1 MQVQKG
7 IVKYKDRSDIVCTY
21 GVTDDGKQ
29 YYFLDGNVASNG
41 NIVATTVLV
50 EAIDPVVGSSSIGL
64 IDPNGN
70 VVIPFENKSIKVIND
85 NILLVEKANST
96 TPSVVEANQLR
107 SDPLAA
113 TKLVTT
119 PAAIKERINGK
130 MSGEGRFVFNDQFSE
145 ATICDVN
152 GNNLVN
158 DEYYSF
164 IAIKNDEI
172 IYMSKNVVD
181 SPVMEFSISNGV
193 VVESANTDNNILDS
207 LDVSQTDVSQ
217 DTIEEAMSVNENSGF
232 GSSDITAKD
241 FEAISS
247 LDEGDSL
254 EENVVEEE
262 KEEQVVE
269 EDDAS
274 DTDIPDELVINT
286 TEEVETATEEDSSLN
301 VENEVTVE
309 DAVSEVESEI
319 PVVNAD
325 DEETVEETE
334 SVLENVVSDSE
345 VTSSDELVAFDFGDN
360 INYSSVVTNE
370 VNEKEED
377 DSLEIS
383 DSLLDKNIDL
393 FSNDISD
400 DVFAESKLH
409 VDKIINDSEMDYNF
423 DYSIGSS
430 KDTIIEDVASAMSNL
445 INLNRNQKQ
454 KIMAYEEKVD
464 EIASVHKRVVEKA
477 RSQAR
482 DIELL
487 KSKIKNY
494 ETMVAKLEAKVQ
506 SLENKVYDQERLIS
520 NQSSELEALR
530 PQIEGKKELVKIL
543 ADAQVLLDQVA

>member
-119 PAAIKERINGK
+119 PATIKERINGK

-193 VVESANTDNNILDS
+193 VVESANTENNILDS

>member
-119 PAAIKERINGK
+119 PATIKERINGK

-254 EENVVEEE
+254 EENVVEE
-262 KEEQVVE
+262 
-269 EDDAS
+269 DDAS

-325 DEETVEETE
+325 DEENVEETE

>member
-119 PAAIKERINGK
+119 PATIKERINGK

-325 DEETVEETE
+325 DEENVEETE